1 MLVRSKAWRTRRNI
15 FLKNNFMDNLK
26 HIGFIMDGNR
36 RWAREK
42 GLPTLEG
49 HRAGYDL
56 VKKIGPWCLAR
67 GVKFV
72 TLFAFS
78 TENWKRTQDEVG
90 YLMDLL
96 MSAVTR
102 DLEFFMKDNFR
113 LKVIGRR
120 SDLSEKLQQAIAEAE
135 EKTRNNTA
143 GTMQLA
149 ISYGGRDEIV
159 RAAQKAAISFCH
171 SRESGNPETAIT
183 EEAISNHLDTD
194 GIPDPDLIIRTSGE
208 QRLSG
213 FLLWQS
219 AYSELLFLEKHWPDF
234 NESDLDAAIDW
245 YANRERRYGK

>member
-1 MLVRSKAWRTRRNI
+1 MNTPQ
-15 FLKNNFMDNLK
+15 

-36 RWAREK
+36 RWAKDR
-42 GLPTLEG
+42 GLMSFDG

-67 GVKFV
+67 GVKVV

-78 TENWKRTQDEVG
+78 TENWKRTQDEIG

-102 DLEFFMKDNFR
+102 DLEFFMRDDFR

-135 EKTRNNTA
+135 EKTKNNSA
-143 GTMQLA
+143 GVLQLA

-159 RAAQKAAISFCH
+159 RAAALAAKNG
-171 SRESGNPETAIT
+171 EVT
-183 EEAISNHLDTD
+183 EESISKHLDTHET
-194 GIPDPDLIIRTSGE
+194 PNPDLIIRTSGE

-234 NESDLDAAIDW
+234 SETDLDAAIKW
-245 YANRERRYGK
+245 YADRERRYGK

>member
-1 MLVRSKAWRTRRNI
+1 
-15 FLKNNFMDNLK
+15 
-26 HIGFIMDGNR
+26 MDGNR
-36 RWAREK
+36 RWAKARN
-42 GLPTLEG
+42 LPTLEG

-56 VKKIGPWCLAR
+56 VKKIGPWCAAR

-102 DLEFFMKDNFR
+102 DLELFMKDNFR

-120 SDLSEKLQQAIAEAE
+120 SDLSEKIRQAIAAAE
-135 EKTRNNTA
+135 EKTKNNTA

-159 RAAQKAAISFCH
+159 RAAQEA
-171 SRESGNPETAIT
+171 SRSGNIT
-183 EEAISNHLDTD
+183 EASISENLDTAAA
-194 GIPDPDLIIRTSGE
+194 PDPDLIIRTSGE

-234 NESDLDAAIDW
+234 SEPDLDAALAW
-245 YANRERRYGK
+245 YADRDRRYGK